1 MSDMLN
7 RRFIPCH
14 LLLNWNISAFS
25 TCWNGLDQHKM
36 DKLYRGWKH
45 SDWRSWKNPNEY
57 EIEGSEGGLSGVLK
71 LLRSEFCIWE
81 RNSSRILQEADWYN
95 KVHEN
100 SEFFFFATNDKFLS
114 SVQDQIYVSKSISW
128 MKCLDWISSS
138 KYFWLENDFEKV
150 WTWINAF
157 FSLHNKVIIF
167 SFGTDVCIVY
177 YQKKFRGHHF
187 NKFTLWSSLDP

>member
-1 MSDMLN
+1 MLN

-36 DKLYRGWKH
+36 DKLYRGSKN

-71 LLRSEFCIWE
+71 FSDQNFAFGKG
-81 RNSSRILQEADWYN
+81 ILQEFF
-95 KVHEN
+95 KKLIGIIKFMKIPN
-100 SEFFFFATNDKFLS
+100 SFFFATNDKFLS

-128 MKCLDWISSS
+128 MKCLSR
-138 KYFWLENDFEKV
+138 LDFFV
-150 WTWINAF
+150 
-157 FSLHNKVIIF
+157 
-167 SFGTDVCIVY
+167 
-177 YQKKFRGHHF
+177 
-187 NKFTLWSSLDP
+187 